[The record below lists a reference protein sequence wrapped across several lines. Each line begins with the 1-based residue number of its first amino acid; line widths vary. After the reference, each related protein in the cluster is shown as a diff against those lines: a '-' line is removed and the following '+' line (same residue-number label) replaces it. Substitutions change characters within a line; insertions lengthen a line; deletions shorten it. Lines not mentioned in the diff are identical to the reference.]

1 MITRL
6 ELKNFR
12 VFEKADFELKPLTIL
27 AGENG
32 TGKSTILYALCFLAQ
47 SLNRVNYRGSIDLRS
62 FDETVRKGKD
72 SFEIGIEVEEG
83 GKRIVIHE
91 EFKGDGIKGINI
103 STNGKTL
110 LKAEKEWLIE
120 EIIRKQKKYPQ
131 EKAQEMEGYIRE
143 GNLRFGDDS
152 GVLNFSVSLPEYIMA
167 EIRSNGEIGGI
178 TGSIE
183 DLHKE
188 LTGAIKALNSFFQRI
203 VPILGDRSI
212 FEDSFTVGGHKPE
225 IKEVVKKSTSL
236 GNILTWLKR
245 AEEYEKIKE
254 LNDAFKQLD
263 CRLLEKPKEEALGQ
277 GVIFMEDLSLKT
289 ETRGSLTSYGYS
301 KVAPLL
307 ASLVLSP
314 EGSTLCIEDPEI
326 HLHPGAQAVLMDLI
340 IKSVKRGERQA
351 IITTHSEH
359 MLIRLVRRIADGT
372 INPEDVAVYYLSKE
386 EGEIEVERVEIK
398 EKGFVSDSF
407 WKFFEEEMQDV
418 FEIKF
423 GGG

>member
-27 AGENG
+27 VGENG
-32 TGKSTILYALCFLAQ
+32 TGKSTILYALCFLTQ

-83 GKRIVIHE
+83 GKRILIQE

-103 STNGKTL
+103 TTNGKTL
-110 LKAEKEWLIE
+110 LKAEKEC
-120 EIIRKQKKYPQ
+120 
-131 EKAQEMEGYIRE
+131 
-143 GNLRFGDDS
+143 N
-152 GVLNFSVSLPEYIMA
+152 GVLNFSERAMA
-167 EIRSNGEIGGI
+167 EIRSN
-178 TGSIE
+178 E
-183 DLHKE
+183 DLHKD

-212 FEDSFTVGGHKPE
+212 FEDSFIVGGHKPE
-225 IKEVVKKSTSL
+225 IKEVVKNSTAL

-263 CRLLEKPKEEALGQ
+263 CRLLEKPEEEALGQ

-301 KVAPLL
+301 KVTPLL

-372 INPEDVAVYYLSKE
+372 ISPEDIAVYYLSKE
-386 EGEIEVERVEIK
+386 AGGIEVERVEIK

-407 WKFFEEEMQDV
+407 WKFFEEEMRDV

>member
-27 AGENG
+27 VGENG
-32 TGKSTILYALCFLAQ
+32 TGKSTILYALCFLTQ

-83 GKRIVIHE
+83 GKRILIQE

-103 STNGKTL
+103 TTNGKTL
-110 LKAEKEWLIE
+110 LKAEKEC
-120 EIIRKQKKYPQ
+120 
-131 EKAQEMEGYIRE
+131 
-143 GNLRFGDDS
+143 N
-152 GVLNFSVSLPEYIMA
+152 GVLNFSERAMA
-167 EIRSNGEIGGI
+167 EIRSN
-178 TGSIE
+178 E
-183 DLHKE
+183 DLHKD

-212 FEDSFTVGGHKPE
+212 FEDSFIVGGHKPE
-225 IKEVVKKSTSL
+225 IKEVVKNSTAL

-263 CRLLEKPKEEALGQ
+263 CRLLEKPEEEALGQ

-301 KVAPLL
+301 KVTPLL

-359 MLIRLVRRIADGT
+359 MLIRLVRRIADGA
-372 INPEDVAVYYLSKE
+372 ISPEDIAVYYLSKE
-386 EGEIEVERVEIK
+386 AGGIEVERVEIK
-398 EKGFVSDSF
+398 DKGFVSDSF
-407 WKFFEEEMQDV
+407 WKFFEEEMRDV